1 MAPQKISK
9 PKEEKIKVI
18 QSYLFCG
25 KKAFNTVSDKLQVEA
40 QNPER
45 ALIVAIEDVSK
56 ILRQDE
62 PQKLIEKVALDFP
75 ILESLE
81 AQMALIDIVQK
92 SGHSQIIEK
101 IICKDIETG
110 KVSTNIGLKAFAAA
124 LHDESLPIE
133 DVGEVV
139 SSIDLSLDKAQQT
152 WDSLETKL
160 GDIKSEKVIPIA
172 CSCLVLSTSYIQFK
186 LRKPKSIKPKS
197 HLKPEIGPNLQRN
210 M

>member
-9 PKEEKIKVI
+9 PKDEKIKVI
-18 QSYLFCG
+18 KSSLFCG

-81 AQMALIDIVQK
+81 AQLALIDIVQ
-92 SGHSQIIEK
+92 
-101 IICKDIETG
+101 
-110 KVSTNIGLKAFAAA
+110 N
-124 LHDESLPIE
+124 
-133 DVGEVV
+133 
-139 SSIDLSLDKAQQT
+139 
-152 WDSLETKL
+152 
-160 GDIKSEKVIPIA
+160 SEK
-172 CSCLVLSTSYIQFK
+172 
-186 LRKPKSIKPKS
+186 KSK
-197 HLKPEIGPNLQRN
+197 
-210 M
+210 